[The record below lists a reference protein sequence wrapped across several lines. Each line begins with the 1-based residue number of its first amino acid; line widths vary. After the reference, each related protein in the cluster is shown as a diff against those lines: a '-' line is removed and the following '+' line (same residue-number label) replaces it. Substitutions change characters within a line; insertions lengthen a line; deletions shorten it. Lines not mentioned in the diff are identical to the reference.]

1 MNKNVILSLKGI
13 NKIFSSVQALN
24 DINLDILSGETHS
37 LVGANGA
44 GKSTLIKILARVY
57 KESSGEI
64 FLNGSNINQVTSEY
78 IRNYGIDF
86 IFQELELIE
95 NFSVA
100 QNILLGIEPTKKG
113 FINWNNMEKQAQKY
127 LDMLIPGFIKARE
140 KVRNLTIA
148 QKQLVCIARALYR
161 NPRVLVLD
169 EPTSRLS
176 KTETEALFEVINK
189 LKREQNI
196 TVIFVSHR
204 MEEIFEISDRITILK
219 DGKKVGTFEK
229 SDITH
234 DQVVEYMVGKDIFYN
249 KEEIDFSTIKSD
261 STPLL
266 EINNLEIH
274 NMYGPVSFKVFPG
287 EIFGITGAVGS
298 KKTEII
304 ETIFGLRKKDN
315 GKIIIN
321 GKDVKNINPRKAIS
335 MNISLVPED
344 RRNSGIIYDFSVKNN
359 STLSYLK
366 NYTKLH
372 SFLDFNKEKKDS
384 MKMIDRLSIK
394 TTSEKKLL
402 RYLSGGNQQK
412 VVIAKWLLGEAKIY
426 FFDEPTIGIDV
437 KGKEEIYKII
447 RELSREGNAVV
458 VASSDIDEILPLVH
472 KTTVLFKGK
481 QMKEFSTN
489 DVDKKT
495 LLYLTMGGNNNE

>member
-1 MNKNVILSLKGI
+1 
-13 NKIFSSVQALN
+13 
-24 DINLDILSGETHS
+24 
-37 LVGANGA
+37 
-44 GKSTLIKILARVY
+44 
-57 KESSGEI
+57 
-64 FLNGSNINQVTSEY
+64 
-78 IRNYGIDF
+78 
-86 IFQELELIE
+86 
-95 NFSVA
+95 
-100 QNILLGIEPTKKG
+100 
-113 FINWNNMEKQAQKY
+113 
-127 LDMLIPGFIKARE
+127 
-140 KVRNLTIA
+140 VRNLTIA

-229 SDITH
+229 NDITH
-234 DQVVEYMVGKDIFYN
+234 DQVVEHMVGKDIFYN
-249 KEEIDFSTIKSD
+249 KEEIDFSTVKLD

-266 EINNLEIH
+266 EINNLEID

-304 ETIFGLRKKDN
+304 ETIFGLRKRDS

-372 SFLDFNKEKKDS
+372 SFLDFKKEKKDS

-412 VVIAKWLLGEAKIY
+412 VVIAKWLLGKAKIY

-472 KTTVLFKGK
+472 KTIVLFKGK

-495 LLYLTMGGNNNE
+495 LLYLTMGGSNNE